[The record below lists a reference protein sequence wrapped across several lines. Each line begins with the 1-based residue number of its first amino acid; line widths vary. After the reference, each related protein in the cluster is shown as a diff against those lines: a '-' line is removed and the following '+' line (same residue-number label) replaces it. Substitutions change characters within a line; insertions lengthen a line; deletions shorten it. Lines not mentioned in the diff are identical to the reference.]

1 MAKDKNAQDLASRL
15 SSFKQ
20 KKEGDMQPSDH
31 SSKQSEKQDGAKM
44 SILKDMTSSNK
55 ELKAATA
62 AGPVGLDIGTSHIVM
77 AQSSGEKV
85 KISSQLNAFFTVP
98 NSKVT
103 YKTLQVNQVKFFEHD
118 NNLYIFGFSA
128 QDFANM
134 FNANLRRPIESG
146 IVSAREEEGIMVIQS
161 LLGDLIPK
169 PSSLG
174 MPLCFGVP
182 GEPVDGKGSVIYHE
196 AILSR
201 YLRFLGYNPTPINEG
216 LATVMSELKDD
227 GFTGIGIS
235 MGGGMC
241 NVCMAYMSVP
251 VFSFSIQKGGDY
263 VDQMAAESVGESIT
277 KMNQI
282 KEEELDFTQKL
293 TTRVSMAL
301 NIFYE
306 DLISTLLESLHNAVR
321 STERLP
327 RIKQKIPIV
336 LSGGTV
342 MPRGFVDKF
351 KVQLKKYPMP
361 FDIADVRRANEPL
374 ITTAQGALFV
384 ANNEAEE

>member
-77 AQSSGEKV
+77 AQGSGEKV

-306 DLISTLLESLHNAVR
+306 DLISSLLESLHNAVR